1 MALGSVEVMVVTP
14 AMPAIVEDLG
24 GAALYPWV
32 FATYLLAQATLTPVW
47 GRLADLRGRTTV
59 YAIAMALFL
68 LGCLGCAL
76 APDMR
81 LLLVARA
88 IQGAGSA
95 GITATTL
102 TLFGD
107 LYLPHERAKVS
118 GLNALVWGVA
128 SMVGPPLGG
137 LITAHLSWHALF
149 WMPLLPGLASAALT
163 VTLLPGGPPP
173 APREQQGGVL
183 ALITRPVQI
192 TVNLAGAGLA
202 AALSG
207 YISYLPVQVQAVAG
221 GTTLQA
227 GLIMVP
233 LSLAWTLGANLA
245 GQLLPRMGYRAVLRT
260 GALLAAGGGLVV
272 AFGPHLPGLVLYGLG
287 MGFATSTMTV
297 VAQEDAPRHLRG
309 TATSLT
315 LLSRS
320 LGQAASAPALGL
332 LVGLDPKAATFA
344 EMTGLEAG
352 LQRAFV
358 AIAGLATVAAA
369 IMVLGYRPRPRP
381 PSEPAPPAP

>member
-1 MALGSVEVMVVTP
+1 MLGFVNAIPAAMKPSTPAPDASAPALPDALNARVLQRLLSALGE
-14 AMPAIVEDLG
+14 I
-24 GAALYPWV
+24 
-32 FATYLLAQATLTPVW
+32 
-47 GRLADLRGRTTV
+47 R
-59 YAIAMALFL
+59 
-68 LGCLGCAL
+68 
-76 APDMR
+76 
-81 LLLVARA
+81 
-88 IQGAGSA
+88 
-95 GITATTL
+95 
-102 TLFGD
+102 
-107 LYLPHERAKVS
+107 
-118 GLNALVWGVA
+118 
-128 SMVGPPLGG
+128 
-137 LITAHLSWHALF
+137 
-149 WMPLLPGLASAALT
+149 
-163 VTLLPGGPPP
+163 
-173 APREQQGGVL
+173 
-183 ALITRPVQI
+183 
-192 TVNLAGAGLA
+192 A
-202 AALSG
+202 AALQLEAAHAADIEAIEPAHRASARNLLH
-207 YISYLPVQVQAVAG
+207 YLGVRRHDIRA
-221 GTTLQA
+221 LQA
-227 GLIMVP
+227 DLVGCGLSS
-233 LSLAWTLGANLA
+233 LSNMESSTLASIDSVLANLA
-245 GQLLPRMGYRAVLRT
+245 RLTGSAAAPHPPGPVDLRT